1 MKLKVLPPTLRKNNR
16 YLALDIK
23 VKSVISKD
31 DLVNIVWNGCIRFFG
46 ENGTGNF
53 SLWVMKFYEL
63 EKTDEYNHYQAI
75 LRCQREYVDEVRA
88 SLALIY
94 KHNRKDISVS
104 TIGLSGT
111 IKACQKFIEN
121 KRKNYAK
128 LQLVGVK
135 NQKLLYSS
143 INYFN
148 RLSY

>member
-63 EKTDEYNHYQAI
+63 EKPMSIIIIRQFFA
-75 LRCQREYVDEVRA
+75 
-88 SLALIY
+88 
-94 KHNRKDISVS
+94 
-104 TIGLSGT
+104 
-111 IKACQKFIEN
+111 
-121 KRKNYAK
+121 AK
-128 LQLVGVK
+128 ESMLM
-135 NQKLLYSS
+135 
-143 INYFN
+143 
-148 RLSY
+148 R